1 MASPA
6 NTVQIGGTEQG
17 LRQTHPVDEKKAKY
31 EALNDDQKTEVDE
44 VSGLINSRERYGND
58 RKQKENEWTE
68 SFKMYV
74 SWIDATLNPYLSN
87 LFIPKTH
94 EAVELLSA
102 FLIGTNQSI
111 TASPENGSSDM
122 KKAVVSG
129 KWLDFLWRK
138 TLKARLKILIWIK
151 QAIVFG
157 NGIIKVGWDPATD
170 KPFMSVCAIEDVYFD
185 FFEGDIQDSEYVFHE
200 IRRLKA
206 DVITDEK
213 YDLMVGDTPVRLLAI
228 EGGPKSSFSTEAL
241 FATYDGSMKQS
252 SCEGK
257 VLVIEAWCKNT
268 NELKTLLPT
277 SMGWR
282 VARRTTN
289 PNFYKDAKGGK
300 TFFRP
305 FVKLRFKTSPL
316 PNRAYDTG
324 AVFPTIKIQKAFND
338 LINEYFDS
346 VVLVNAPMWI
356 KRRGARINP
365 AELVRR
371 PGGVVTV
378 SDINK
383 DLKQEQ
389 VGDVKS
395 SIIEMLNRLDNEF
408 QQASMVVN
416 LLKGMGQ
423 NDTATEAQ
431 LGQENVQTLLDM
443 IDQNIEDALSEVGQ
457 MVLAISLHNTEG
469 IQSLKLYENDDEIVM
484 LDFDPADIDGMNDI
498 KIRPDRSTSTSKVV
512 QQKQLLDFLK
522 IISSDADIMARYPGL
537 KAKIYRRWL
546 DNGGIGDT
554 EFFFQDEGQKP
565 TVAAPGTVPAVRT
578 PSTGEQITPTAIA
591 AAAAPAVVA

>member
-1 MASPA
+1 MAPA
-6 NTVQIGGTEQG
+6 TNTVAIGGMEQG
-17 LRQTHPVDEKKAKY
+17 LRKTAPTDEKNKKY
-31 EALNDDQKTEVDE
+31 SELPDDQKAEIDE
-44 VSGLINSRERYGND
+44 VTGLINARERYGTD

-111 TASPENGSSDM
+111 TATPENGSSDVN
-122 KKAVVSG
+122 KAVVSG

-138 TLKARLKILIWIK
+138 TLKARIKILIWIK

-157 NGIIKVGWDPATD
+157 NGIIKVGWDPSTD

-206 DVITDEK
+206 DVIADEK
-213 YDLMVGDTPVRLLAI
+213 YDLMVGSTPVREMVI
-228 EGGPKSSFSTEAL
+228 EGGPKAAFSTEAL
-241 FATYDGSMKQS
+241 FATFDGSMKQS

-257 VLVIEAWCKNT
+257 VLVIEAWCKTT

-277 SMGWR
+277 EMGWR

-289 PNFYKDAKGGK
+289 PNFYKDAKGDK
-300 TFFRP
+300 TYFRP
-305 FVKLRFKTSPL
+305 FVKLRFKMSPL

-346 VVLVNAPMWI
+346 VVLVNAPMWV

-371 PGGVVTV
+371 PGGVITV

-416 LLKGMGQ
+416 LLKGLGE
-423 NDTATEAQ
+423 NDTATEATI
-431 LGQENVQTLLDM
+431 GQENVQTLLDM
-443 IDQNIEDALSEVGQ
+443 IDQNIEDALSECGQ
-457 MVLAISLHNTEG
+457 MILAISLHNTEG
-469 IQSLKLYENDDEIVM
+469 VQSLKLYENDDEIVM

-498 KIRPDRSTSTSKVV
+498 RIRPDRSTSTSKVV

-522 IISSDADIMARYPGL
+522 IVSSDQDIIARYPGL
-537 KAKIYRRWL
+537 KAKIYKRWL
-546 DNGGIGDT
+546 DNGGVGDT
-554 EFFFQDEGQKP
+554 EFFFQDEGEKP
-565 TVAAPGTVPAVRT
+565 AVVAADGTPVAAPAAG
-578 PSTGEQITPTAIA
+578 GESQVIA
-591 AAAAPAVVA
+591 AAARPPVVA